1 MLAYNELFS
10 LGTNFPIWLTLTFSR
25 NFPDLEIH
33 DLNNWKTQVN
43 DISPVYMFVH
53 VRLDSSN
60 RWGACK
66 LGQYSWSISS
76 SCARSIIVLCGWI
89 LYCTGCLLLQ
99 YKHPGLPLISVLAAI
114 IVDWRVMLLTGAL
127 GFSIDYIYPYKG
139 IYNLWIRQPRH
150 F

>member
-10 LGTNFPIWLTLTFSR
+10 LGANFPKWLTLTFSR

-60 RWGACK
+60 RWGACR
-66 LGQYSWSISS
+66 LGQYSWSICSS
-76 SCARSIIVLCGWI
+76 RAQSIIVLCGRT
-89 LYCTGCLLLQ
+89 LYCTGCLSLQ
-99 YKHPGLPLISVLAAI
+99 YKHPGLPLTSVLAAI
-114 IVDWRVMLLTGAL
+114 IVDWRVLLLTGAL
-127 GFSIDYIYPYKG
+127 GFSIDYIYT
-139 IYNLWIRQPRH
+139 LIRVYRI
-150 F
+150 